1 MAANMQKKLR
11 ATGKNKNTSA
21 AQKSMSEWHKPN
33 MSGKREHE
41 GKRMVMLA
49 TKSEMREVRNKTH
62 MMHFVLLYKD
72 AILSTNNI

>member
-1 MAANMQKKLR
+1 
-11 ATGKNKNTSA
+11 
-21 AQKSMSEWHKPN
+21 MSEWHKPN

-72 AILSTNNI
+72 AIHSTNNI